1 MRRVFFFSGRESGA
15 AWVITNVVRDGV
27 TRTYNI
33 IPPRNDFKRS
43 NMVIGARNP
52 IGDDSFNA
60 VRAYA
65 RFICNRRAIRFE
77 LAHFGPPCNGKLS
90 VIDK

>member
-1 MRRVFFFSGRESGA
+1 
-15 AWVITNVVRDGV
+15 
-27 TRTYNI
+27 
-33 IPPRNDFKRS
+33 
-43 NMVIGARNP
+43 MVIGARNP

-77 LAHFGPPCNGKLS
+77 LAHFGTPCNGKLS